1 MEEREISH
9 GQGRG
14 DGREGSEV
22 PGRWRVE
29 KRWEEGVPEGERE
42 SEKEG
47 EPPVLSEQRGSTE
60 REQRGQLRP
69 KLNQGYWDGDGRG
82 GGSHGKRDSGLHTNH
97 LLRGRWKPVSQ
108 LSRTGTSPRNPQ
120 PY

>member
-29 KRWEEGVPEGERE
+29 KRWEEGVPKGERE

-69 KLNQGYWDGDGRG
+69 KLNQGYWDGDGRWG
-82 GGSHGKRDSGLHTNH
+82 AVMGSVTLDST
-97 LLRGRWKPVSQ
+97 
-108 LSRTGTSPRNPQ
+108 RTTC
-120 PY
+120 